1 MKEERL
7 TKKDLTEIYGIDLS
21 TINNWIKFRGLPMIE
36 ISSHKK
42 FIRKEDLIN
51 WENERINCENK

>member
-7 TKKDLTEIYGIDLS
+7 TKKDLTEMYGIDLS
-21 TINNWIKFRGLPMIE
+21 TINNWIKYRGLPMIE

-51 WENERINCENK
+51 WENERKNCENK

>member
-21 TINNWIKFRGLPMIE
+21 TINNWIKYRGLPMIE

-51 WENERINCENK
+51 WENERKNCENK

>member
-51 WENERINCENK
+51 WENERKNCENK

>member
-7 TKKDLTEIYGIDLS
+7 TKKNLSQIYGCDLS
-21 TINNWIKFRGLPMIE
+21 TINNWIKYRGLPMIE